1 MTGTPPV
8 PAALP
13 QPLLEAVHA
22 LPLPEHR
29 RAALAAA
36 TDAHLLL
43 DAAVDLGDTDPDGAR
58 ALLDALRAHAPQEAH
73 RQYATHAL
81 AALLRRRGDADT
93 ADRLITDLLDS
104 GRLDRVLALLLAEEF
119 AADGALERALNC
131 YNIACR
137 SILSGPAET
146 VADLNRIGLLPLL
159 GRAAVRERLG
169 LTPDGHDLAAR
180 EADRHL
186 PDAAAELRRL
196 AGDPAAPDL
205 PFPET
210 FPEGF
215 PEAFSGGSG
224 GFPEDTGAA
233 RSIPE
238 TVRENHAFFPHP
250 ALDEARERGLL
261 PAADAAATAA
271 SGADAADPAAHH
283 HTIERTLRA
292 QARGFPDVHLGT
304 IAVTP
309 AEVADFAAE
318 HGLDP
323 ADPGTLRAWVSAV
336 PAPDSPQVAPW
347 PPERNQPCWCGSGR
361 KYKKCCGSASLR

>member
-8 PAALP
+8 PATLP

-22 LPLPEHR
+22 LPLPERR

-36 TDAHLLL
+36 PDAHLLL
-43 DAAVDLGDTDPDGAR
+43 DAAVDLGDTAPDGAR
-58 ALLDALRAHAPQEAH
+58 ALLDALRSHAPQEAH

-81 AALLRRRGDADT
+81 ATLLRRRGDADT
-93 ADRLITDLLDS
+93 ADRLIADLLDS

-146 VADLNRIGLLPLL
+146 VADLNRIGLMPLL

-169 LTPDGHDLAAR
+169 LSPDGHDLAAR

-196 AGDPAAPDL
+196 AGGTTAPDL
-205 PFPET
+205 PLPEL
-210 FPEGF
+210 PED
-215 PEAFSGGSG
+215 FSGA
-224 GFPEDTGAA
+224 FPQDTGAP
-233 RSIPE
+233 RPVPE

-250 ALDEARERGLL
+250 ALGEARERGLL
-261 PAADAAATAA
+261 
-271 SGADAADPAAHH
+271 SADAADPAAHH
-283 HTIERTLRA
+283 HTVERTLRA
-292 QARGFPDVHLGT
+292 QARGFPDVRLGT

-309 AEVADFAAE
+309 DEVAAFAAE

-336 PAPDSPQVAPW
+336 PAPDSPHVAPW
-347 PPERNQPCWCGSGR
+347 PPERNHPCWCGSGR

>member
-13 QPLLEAVHA
+13 RPLLEAVHA

-29 RAALAAA
+29 RTALAAA
-36 TDAHLLL
+36 ADAHILL
-43 DAAVDLGDTDPDGAR
+43 DAAVDLGETDPDGAR

-81 AALLRRRGDADT
+81 AVLLRRGGDTDT
-93 ADRLITDLLDS
+93 ADRLVAGLLDS

-137 SILSGPAET
+137 SILSGLAET
-146 VADLNRIGLLPLL
+146 VADLNRIGLMPLL

-169 LTPDGHDLAAR
+169 LAPDGHDLAAR

-196 AGDPAAPDL
+196 AGDAPDRAPSL
-205 PFPET
+205 FDGPL
-210 FPEGF
+210 
-215 PEAFSGGSG
+215 PEAF
-224 GFPEDTGAA
+224 TGAPQTA
-233 RSIPE
+233 DAPRPVPE
-238 TVRENHAFFPHP
+238 TVRENHAFYPRP
-250 ALDEARERGLL
+250 ALDRARERGLL
-261 PAADAAATAA
+261 PADAD
-271 SGADAADPAAHH
+271 DPAAHH
-283 HTIERTLRA
+283 HGIERTLRA
-292 QARGFPDVHLGT
+292 QARGFPGVHLGT

-309 AEVADFAAE
+309 DEIADFAAE

-336 PAPDSPQVAPW
+336 PAPDSPDVAPW
-347 PPERNQPCWCGSGR
+347 PPERNQACWCGSGR